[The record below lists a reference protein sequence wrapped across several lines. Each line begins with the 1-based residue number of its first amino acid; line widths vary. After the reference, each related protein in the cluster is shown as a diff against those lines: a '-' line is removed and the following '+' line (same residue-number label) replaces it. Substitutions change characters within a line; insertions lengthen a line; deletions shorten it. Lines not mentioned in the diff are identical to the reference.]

1 MVAELKPQ
9 AREITKTSVSEWVQ
23 EYIDGGMEP
32 KAAAEAVCAEIQRD
46 GLLTAFFEAFG
57 QRAIYECWQANNRM
71 ARPSV
76 IGRDY
81 DPGDHTPTIRVLPP
95 AEMSRQRRV
104 HDPKPLTEE
113 RSLLEAQWKVGDQWY
128 RLGDMDV
135 ALCKAAGQHYVHRAK
150 ANATYARFFK
160 ALTDSLGA
168 GQTVCQKYDHTA
180 LMALYKQAEAA

>member
-1 MVAELKPQ
+1 MQ
-9 AREITKTSVSEWVQ
+9 A
-23 EYIDGGMEP
+23 YIDGGMEP
-32 KAAAEAVCAEIQRD
+32 KAAAETVCAEIERG
-46 GLLTAFFEAFG
+46 GLLAAFFEVFAP
-57 QRAIYECWQANNRM
+57 RAIYECWQDANRH
-71 ARPSV
+71 ARPHHV
-76 IGRDY
+76 GRDY
-81 DPGDHTPTIRVLPP
+81 DPGDPTPAIRVLPP
-95 AEMSRQRRV
+95 VETSRQRRV

-160 ALTDSLGA
+160 ALTESLSA
-168 GQTVCQKYDHTA
+168 GQTVRQKYDHTA